1 MRTTYDFSPLFRT
14 GVGFD
19 RLSHM
24 LNTATKNTASDH
36 AYPPYNIEQ
45 RDEDHYRV
53 TMAVAGFKA
62 DDVEVVLH
70 ENTLTLSGRA
80 EATAD
85 KESKN
90 LLYRGIARRA
100 FERRFQ
106 LADYIQVEGAGLEDG
121 LLTVDL
127 ARDIPEEKK
136 PRKIEIRGPRQLQDK
151 AA

>member
-1 MRTTYDFSPLFRT
+1 MI
-14 GVGFD
+14 GIVGYGAYLPRL
-19 RLSHM
+19 RLSRRAVFDANSWYAPQFAGKARGHRTM
-24 LNTATKNTASDH
+24 ANW
-36 AYPPYNIEQ
+36 
-45 RDEDHYRV
+45 DEDSV

-62 DDVEVVLH
+62 DDVDVVLH

-106 LADYIQVEGAGLEDG
+106 LADYSQVEGAGLEDG